1 MLTPELVVIT
11 EPTPG
16 EVQYLEDRLYDFN
29 SAATGITDGEWLAI
43 FVRDDDSRIVAGICG
58 NTWGGC
64 AEIRQF
70 WVEEVRRKRG
80 LGTRLLGAAEQEARR
95 RGCWQMLLMTFS
107 FQGLA
112 FYAKHGFEVVAV
124 VDDHP
129 HGHKNMLLRKRL
141 APPETVARHR

>member
-1 MLTPELVVIT
+1 MLTPELVIST
-11 EPTPG
+11 EPTPS
-16 EVQYLEDRLYDFN
+16 EVQYLEERLYEFN
-29 SAATGITDGEWLAI
+29 SAATGISGGEWLAI
-43 FVRDDDSRIVAGICG
+43 FVRDDNHRIVAGICG

-70 WVEEVRRKRG
+70 WVEEARRNRG

-95 RGCWQMLLMTFS
+95 QGCWQMLLMTFS
-107 FQGLA
+107 FQAAA

-141 APPETVARHR
+141 GAA

>member
-1 MLTPELVVIT
+1 MVTPELVISA

-16 EVQYLEDRLYDFN
+16 EVQYLEDRLYEFN
-29 SAATGITDGEWLAI
+29 SAAIGITDGEWLAI
-43 FVRDDDSRIVAGICG
+43 FVRDADDRIVAGICG

-70 WVEEVRRKRG
+70 WVEEARRQQG
-80 LGTRLLGAAEQEARR
+80 LGTRLLGAAEHEARR
-95 RGCWQMLLMTFS
+95 RGCRQMVLMTFS
-107 FQGLA
+107 FQAPA

-141 APPETVARHR
+141 DAVS